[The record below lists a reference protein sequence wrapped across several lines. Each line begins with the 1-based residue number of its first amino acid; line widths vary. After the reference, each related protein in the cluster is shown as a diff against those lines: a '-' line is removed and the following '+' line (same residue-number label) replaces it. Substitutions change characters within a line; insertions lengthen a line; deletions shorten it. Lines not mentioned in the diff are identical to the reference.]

1 MRRRAV
7 ALGAALSVATLG
19 GACARR
25 GTPPAEAVATAAAD
39 SVRAPVREDSVRGVV
54 HVVGAAPGHLS
65 LRPVSGGAM
74 DLMGEDLA
82 ALRSADGLEVALFG
96 QFGPASGVT
105 MSTSGFVIT
114 RFAVRAADGDAAIDG
129 VLERSGDGFVLRLA
143 DGERLTLASV
153 PEPLRTA
160 TGMRIFWVGPLD
172 SAPRAYGI
180 LGAARAPH

>member
-1 MRRRAV
+1 MIVAV

-19 GACARR
+19 AACARR
-25 GTPPAEAVATAAAD
+25 GSQPADEIVTTAND
-39 SVRAPVREDSVRGVV
+39 SMDAPVREDSVRGVV
-54 HVVGAAPGHLS
+54 HVVGAEPGYLS
-65 LRPVSGGAM
+65 LRPGSGGAM

-96 QFGPASGVT
+96 QFGPPSGVT
-105 MSTSGFVIT
+105 MSTAGFVIT

-129 VLERSGDGFVLRLA
+129 VLERSGEGFVLRLA
-143 DGERLTLASV
+143 DGARLPLASV

-172 SAPRAYGI
+172 SAPRAYGV
-180 LGAARAPH
+180 LGAARAPY